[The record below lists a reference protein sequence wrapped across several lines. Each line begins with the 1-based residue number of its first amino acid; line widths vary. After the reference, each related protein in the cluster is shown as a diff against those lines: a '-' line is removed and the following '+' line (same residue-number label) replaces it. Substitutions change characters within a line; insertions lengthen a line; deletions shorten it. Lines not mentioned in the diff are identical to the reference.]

1 MKSANK
7 RFAQKAVAVVVIV
20 TMLYGAGVA
29 PVVMLFVTGVVLIV
43 FLIARR
49 SQSREVEHV
58 FDFCVSAEAIL
69 RDEDRHWYGFEVAEV
84 IEDGEYILESIP
96 DPPPVQLFAL
106 GALHH
111 LMGNYGASA
120 EYLSRIVDDEHYAER
135 NRIGASSQ
143 LRRFVSLLRRIE
155 AEPSMAPQT
164 LGAIRSLERMRRR
177 EAQNLLSQ
185 ARKNLKVETK
195 EAAAPQISSPAPQP
209 KSSEKPVSPA
219 MRPPIQE
226 VLNDIYQNDQAPYN

>member
-49 SQSREVEHV
+49 SQTRDVENV

-84 IEDGEYILESIP
+84 IEDGEYILEAMP

-111 LMGNYGASA
+111 LIGNHGSSV
-120 EYLSRIVDDEHYAER
+120 EYLSRIVDDEHYEER
-135 NRIGASSQ
+135 NRVAPSPQ

-164 LGAIRSLERMRRR
+164 LGAVRSLERMRRR
-177 EAQNLLSQ
+177 EAQTMLAEGRRCLRIENKENTLAQ
-185 ARKNLKVETK
+185 A
-195 EAAAPQISSPAPQP
+195 PAPKQEQP
-209 KSSEKPVSPA
+209 NVKLNPA

>member
-7 RFAQKAVAVVVIV
+7 RFAQRAVAVVVIV

-49 SQSREVEHV
+49 SQTRDVENV

-84 IEDGEYILESIP
+84 IEDGEYILESMP

-111 LMGNYGASA
+111 LIGNHRSSVD
-120 EYLSRIVDDEHYAER
+120 YLSRIVDDEHYEER
-135 NRIGASSQ
+135 NRIAPSSQ

-177 EAQNLLSQ
+177 Q
-185 ARKNLKVETK
+185 ASAMLTEGRKFLKVESK
-195 EAAAPQISSPAPQP
+195 EGTPAQVTPAP
-209 KSSEKPVSPA
+209 KPEARDQITLNPA

-226 VLNDIYQNDQAPYN
+226 VLNDIYQDDQAPYN

>member
-7 RFAQKAVAVVVIV
+7 RFPQKAVAVVVIV

-29 PVVMLFVTGVVLIV
+29 PVVMLFVTGIVLIV

-49 SQSREVEHV
+49 SHTRDVEHV

-69 RDEDRHWYGFEVAEV
+69 RDEDRRWYGFEVAEV
-84 IEDGEYILESIP
+84 IEDGEFILESMP

-111 LMGNYGASA
+111 LIGNHGAA
-120 EYLSRIVDDEHYAER
+120 VDYLSRIVDDEHYAER
-135 NRIGASSQ
+135 NRVAPSAQ

-177 EAQNLLSQ
+177 EAQTLLS
-185 ARKNLKVETK
+185 AGREFLKVENK
-195 EAAAPQISSPAPQP
+195 ETPPAQMAPAP
-209 KSSEKPVSPA
+209 KPEQRHDIKLNPA

-226 VLNDIYQNDQAPYN
+226 VLNDIYQNDQASYN

>member
-29 PVVMLFVTGVVLIV
+29 PVVMLFFTGVVLIV

-111 LMGNYGASA
+111 SIGNYASSV
-120 EYLSRIVDDEHYAER
+120 EYLSRILDDEHYEER
-135 NRIGASSQ
+135 NRLSGSTQ

-155 AEPSMAPQT
+155 AEPAMAPQT

-177 EAQNLLSQ
+177 EAQTMLAE
-185 ARKNLKVETK
+185 ARKRLKVETK
-195 EAAAPQISSPAPQP
+195 ETPAPQISSPASQP
-209 KSSEKPVSPA
+209 KPGESNLRPT

-226 VLNDIYQNDQAPYN
+226 VLNDIYQNDQATYN